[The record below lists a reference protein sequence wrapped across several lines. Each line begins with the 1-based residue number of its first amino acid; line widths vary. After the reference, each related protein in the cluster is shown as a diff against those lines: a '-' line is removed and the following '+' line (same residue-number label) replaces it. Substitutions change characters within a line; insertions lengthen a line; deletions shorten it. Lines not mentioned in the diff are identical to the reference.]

1 MDFRKKKDTKRS
13 LFSDRMFWTKWHSH
27 IFLSDRKFG
36 HYHRKA
42 LGTVSI
48 SALTKDHAYCGVM
61 GMKNTEMY
69 IDIERY

>member
-27 IFLSDRKFG
+27 IF
-36 HYHRKA
+36 YHIENSVIITGKV
-42 LGTVSI
+42 LGTIYI

-61 GMKNTEMY
+61 GMKNTEMC
-69 IDIERY
+69 IGIERY